1 MSTHYESE
9 LLRYIRIKYV
19 NKLIGDAK
27 DLSHS
32 TYLMSIKSNGKA
44 VTNNAKSVTMGAK
57 GADKMEPVLIY
68 AIHAAPA
75 TANTSSARDLNKT
88 PATSS
93 SLDVLYRIAS
103 APACRE
109 EFDKLG
115 SGKLEVE
122 IAMFQTARDDK
133 TAAQEGMRT
142 KFENCGVYAHTV
154 LGEYGLA
161 TLTFDGYD
169 GSMTII
175 GTDGQKQGTG
185 KFGDQKSNK

>member
-1 MSTHYESE
+1 MSISLQSQSGFYEWVEYLNQLVEVS
-9 LLRYIRIKYV
+9 
-19 NKLIGDAK
+19 NKLE
-27 DLSHS
+27 HS
-32 TYLMSIKSNGKA
+32 TYLMSIKSNGKVVTDNKKA
-44 VTNNAKSVTMGAK
+44 VTIGAK
-57 GADKMEPVLIY
+57 GADKMEPIMMYV
-68 AIHAAPA
+68 IHASPA
-75 TANTSSARDLNKT
+75 AINTSSARDLNKT
-88 PATSS
+88 PTNSS

-122 IAMFQTARDDK
+122 IAMFQTTHDEK
-133 TAAQEGMRT
+133 TAAQEGSRT

-154 LGEYGLA
+154 VGEYGLV

-169 GSMTII
+169 GNAIII
-175 GTDGQKQGTG
+175 GTDGQKDGKS